1 MKDEDYFFDI
11 IFESAE
17 GLSMD
22 ANPRG
27 TAINFILSEV
37 QEKILKES
45 EDMNLAELLE
55 LAVCYLGEDYR
66 YIYEGVAV

>member
-45 EDMNLAELLE
+45 EDMTLPELLS
-55 LAVCYLGEDYR
+55 LACVYLGEDYS
-66 YIYEGVAV
+66 YICDRVAV

>member
-11 IFESAE
+11 IFESDE

-45 EDMNLAELLE
+45 EDMNLSELLE
-55 LAVCYLGEDYR
+55 LAVCYLGEEYR
-66 YIYEGVAV
+66 YIYEEAAV